1 MGPGDLLCIPTVPAP
16 APLKATNAQNRT
28 GHYYRRALSL
38 TSIAGLARLPQV
50 SMPLASTAESPVGL
64 SLIAARSQDMH
75 LLATARQ
82 VAAALV
88 SNRSV

>member
-28 GHYYRRALSL
+28 GHYYRRALS
-38 TSIAGLARLPQV
+38 SIAGLARLPQV

-82 VAAALV
+82 VAAAFV